1 MVLKRGKISKPLHRG
16 YLFCNHC
23 GGYYELKKNE
33 TPRDFLKCECGNAL
47 EYCSDSNT
55 LDLKIMSLHQNK
67 ETLDSFES
75 RILKRRAALTEVFPK
90 VRIDSDY
97 IISMQK
103 EEELWDFLDSES
115 NIIRQKE
122 YLDIILEEE
131 RLMGIINQK
140 KLRVKNQTFLDK
152 IIYTY
157 DRTDPTL
164 ILGLTVIILIII
176 LFIVVFR
183 G

>member
-1 MVLKRGKISKPLHRG
+1 MVLKRGKISKTLHSG

-47 EYCSDSNT
+47 EYCRDRNT
-55 LDLKIMSLHQNK
+55 LDLKIISLHQNK
-67 ETLDSFES
+67 KTLDSFEY
-75 RILKRRAALTEVFPK
+75 RMLQRRAALTEVFPK
-90 VRIDSDY
+90 VSIDDDY
-97 IISMQK
+97 IANMQK
-103 EEELWDFLDSES
+103 EEELWDILDKEN
-115 NIIRQKE
+115 NINRQKE

-140 KLRVKNQTFLDK
+140 KLRVNNPTFLDK

-183 G
+183 A